1 MSYLVEV
8 ILSTSKS
15 INIAYIPCR
24 AITLN
29 YIKIYGKISSD
40 LSFRGNIALACN
52 IFQVQYSITEI
63 SNKILLQE
71 KLE

>member
-8 ILSTSKS
+8 ILSTSNS
-15 INIAYIPCR
+15 INVAYIPCR

-29 YIKIYGKISSD
+29 YIKIYQKISSD
-40 LSFRGNIALACN
+40 LSFRGNIALACTS
-52 IFQVQYSITEI
+52 IQVQYSITEV
-63 SNKILLQE
+63 SNNMLLQE